1 MRQGVAPSRVHL
13 PQGPWPTLIDFLIER
28 FPFTAPQVI
37 RERLARG
44 EIVDQDGVSQTAD
57 TTYQPNQWLWYYREV
72 PDEAIVPFEID
83 ILYRDERILVI
94 DKPHFL
100 ASIPGGRY
108 LRETALTRLRQQ
120 PGLTQLS
127 PAHRL
132 DRETAGVMLLT
143 LDPSCRGAYQS
154 LFQSREVQKIYEAVA
169 PWRDGLEFP
178 RMHESCLAPKATHFT
193 MQEVPGEPNS
203 RTLIELLR
211 RMGDLALYQLSP
223 VTGRKHQLRVHLSSL
238 GIPICNDLF
247 TRNCSR
253 QRHLTILTGR
263 CSCWHDASHLL
274 IPTQGKS
281 VCSKAGERW
290 QWRCN
295 LSLRCSLGRT
305 MVCQVS
311 ACQV

>member
-1 MRQGVAPSRVHL
+1 MAITSLDTTPLPVRQGVAPSRVHL

-247 TRNCSR
+247 YPELQPSASFDNFDRPLQLLARRISFTDPYTGQERVFESR
-253 QRHLTILTGR
+253 
-263 CSCWHDASHLL
+263 
-274 IPTQGKS
+274 
-281 VCSKAGERW
+281 
-290 QWRCN
+290 
-295 LSLRCSLGRT
+295 RT
-305 MVCQVS
+305 LEM
-311 ACQV
+311 AL

>member
-1 MRQGVAPSRVHL
+1 MAITASDITPLPVREGVAPSRVHL
-13 PQGPWPTLIDFLIER
+13 PHGPWPTLIDFLIDR

-44 EIVDQDGVSQTAD
+44 EIVDQDGVSQKAD
-57 TTYQPNQWLWYYREV
+57 ATYQPNQWLWYYREV
-72 PDEAIVPFEID
+72 PDEARVPFEID

-120 PGLTQLS
+120 LELPRLS

-143 LDPSCRGAYQS
+143 IDPACRGAYQS
-154 LFQSREVQKIYEAVA
+154 LFQSRNVQKTYEAVA
-169 PWRDGLEFP
+169 PWRDGFDFP
-178 RMHESCLAPKATHFT
+178 ILHESCLTPKATHFT

-203 RTLIELLR
+203 RTSIQMLR

-247 TRNCSR
+247 YPDLQPSASFDDFERPLQLLARRIWFVDPYTGQERVFESR
-253 QRHLTILTGR
+253 
-263 CSCWHDASHLL
+263 
-274 IPTQGKS
+274 
-281 VCSKAGERW
+281 
-290 QWRCN
+290 
-295 LSLRCSLGRT
+295 RT
-305 MVCQVS
+305 LAM
-311 ACQV
+311 AM